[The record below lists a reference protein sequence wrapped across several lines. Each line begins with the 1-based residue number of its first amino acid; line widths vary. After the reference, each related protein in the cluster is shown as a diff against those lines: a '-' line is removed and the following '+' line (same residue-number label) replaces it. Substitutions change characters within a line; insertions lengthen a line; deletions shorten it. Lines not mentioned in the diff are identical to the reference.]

1 MGSRL
6 PGHRQATPTAP
17 TLRTS
22 DQFVLRGILWV
33 LVLGL
38 GCAENVVIG
47 TNPRGDAGTRDGG
60 AVDGGAV
67 ATGGGASGGASGGAA
82 GGTSGGGS
90 AGGASG
96 GVSGGASGGTSGG
109 ASGGTS
115 GGASGGT
122 SGGASG
128 GTSGGASGGTSGG
141 ASGGTSG
148 GASGSSSGGAS
159 GGSSGGASGGSSG
172 GASGGS
178 SGGASGG
185 SSGGAS
191 GGMSGGAS
199 GGGTAGGSVG
209 GGAPG
214 DGGPDLAI
222 TLTCPLCLETGSTS
236 VATMTIENLGGAPS
250 AGVDATLTLPAGAS
264 FVSAT
269 GCISAGQQVRCDG
282 GTLAAGARQDIA
294 ITLAW
299 PPTSGMHR
307 FTAAVSASSVD
318 TNALNDTTDA
328 FSAITIVGSV
338 VAPVNAPRML
348 DGFACFGTNLMS
360 YAQCTAPS
368 LIFERTYPQLD
379 GGVENDGGVP
389 GRWQQSASQRNFCMK
404 FDGPLGG
411 SLFYGV
417 AVSAN
422 CYEGLIDDFQIP
434 EPRVGA
440 WRGCLQ

>member
-1 MGSRL
+1 M
-6 PGHRQATPTAP
+6 
-17 TLRTS
+17 
-22 DQFVLRGILWV
+22 
-33 LVLGL
+33 
-38 GCAENVVIG
+38 IG

-67 ATGGGASGGASGGAA
+67 ATGGGASGGGA

-90 AGGASG
+90 AG
-96 GVSGGASGGTSGG
+96 GGASGGTSGG

-128 GTSGGASGGTSGG
+128 GTSGGASGG
-141 ASGGTSG
+141 
-148 GASGSSSGGAS
+148 
-159 GGSSGGASGGSSG
+159 
-172 GASGGS
+172 
-178 SGGASGG
+178 
-185 SSGGAS
+185 
-191 GGMSGGAS
+191 
-199 GGGTAGGSVG
+199 GTAGGGVG
-209 GGAPG
+209 GGASG

-236 VATMTIENLGGAPS
+236 VATVTIENLGGAPS
-250 AGVDATLTLPAGAS
+250 AGVDATVTLPGGAT
-264 FVSAT
+264 FVSAA
-269 GCISAGQQVRCDG
+269 GCIGVGQQVRCDG
-282 GTLAAGARQDIA
+282 GTLAAGARQDIP
-294 ITLAW
+294 ITVAW
-299 PPTSGMHR
+299 PATSGMHR
-307 FTAAVSASSVD
+307 FTASVSASSFD

-338 VAPVNAPRML
+338 VAPMNAPRML

-360 YAQCTAPS
+360 YAQCTLPS
-368 LIFERTYPQLD
+368 LIFERTYPQAD
-379 GGVENDGGVP
+379 SGVENDGGVP
-389 GRWQQSASQRNFCMK
+389 GRWQQSASQRNLCMK
-404 FDGPLGG
+404 FDGPMGG

-422 CYEGLIDDFQIP
+422 CFEGLIDDFQIP